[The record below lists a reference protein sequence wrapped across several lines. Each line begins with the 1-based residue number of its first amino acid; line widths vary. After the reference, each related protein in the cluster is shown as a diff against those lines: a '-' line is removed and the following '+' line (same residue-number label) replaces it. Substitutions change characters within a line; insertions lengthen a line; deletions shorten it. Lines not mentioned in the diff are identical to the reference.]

1 MQIASMTGYARRDGR
16 QGADSWTWELKSV
29 NGRALE
35 IRTRLPAGCDHLELP
50 LRNAMA
56 ERLKRG
62 NVSVTLTLA
71 RRAAGQRLAINEPL
85 LEQVI
90 VLMRGLEQRL
100 DVAPPRLDG
109 LLAIRGV
116 LETVEDLPDPEAG
129 EDRDRAMMADFAAAL
144 DLLAAGRAEEGA
156 RLLQVLSLRL
166 DEITGHVAAAQMS
179 AATQPAAIRDRLLGQ
194 IAALLEG
201 ASPVAPERLAQE
213 AALLAA
219 KADIRE
225 EIDRLH
231 AHIAAARAMLAE
243 GGAVGRRL
251 DFLCQEFNR
260 EANTL
265 CSKSGDIGLTRIGL
279 DLKQA
284 IEQLREQVQN
294 IE

>member
-1 MQIASMTGYARRDGR
+1 MTGYARRDGR
-16 QGADSWTWELKSV
+16 QGEDSWAWEIKSV
-29 NGRALE
+29 NGRTLE
-35 IRTRLPAGCDHLELP
+35 VRCRLPGGCDHMELP
-50 LRNAMA
+50 ARAAVN

-62 NVSVTLTLA
+62 NVSVNLTLA
-71 RRAAGQRLAINEPL
+71 RRGGGQKLAVNEAL

-90 VLMRGLEQRL
+90 QLMKGLEQRL
-100 DVAPPRLDG
+100 DAAPPRLDG
-109 LLAIRGV
+109 VLGIRGI
-116 LETVEDLPDPEAG
+116 LETVEEQPDPDTVEA
-129 EDRDRAMMADFAAAL
+129 RDRAILADFAVAL
-144 DLLAAGRAEEGA
+144 DMLAAGRAEEGA

-166 DEITGHVAAAQMS
+166 DEIAGHVAAAAAN

-194 IAALLEG
+194 IGALLQG
-201 ASPVAPERLAQE
+201 ANPIAPERLAQE
-213 AALLAA
+213 VALLAS

-265 CSKSGDIGLTRIGL
+265 CSKSGDIALTRIGL
-279 DLKQA
+279 DLKSA
-284 IEQLREQVQN
+284 IEQLREQIQN